1 MVPGQGQDDGTVD
14 LATAIQIF
22 EQVRR
27 GYSFEEFLNHDDLR
41 SDMQNAI
48 EARGLSCSVEDLLW
62 PLFAERR
69 HEAGLP
75 ESKKEYPHPSL
86 DDSLRREID
95 ALAVRFREEHGDKTI
110 ERLLIDCATRAELTA
125 ALLALG
131 VPQHLLP
138 TARRAAQNVTKTKER
153 LAAAKLYAAQGG
165 GRPKATVLP
174 LPPPNPQIA
183 VVEKALAALAVT
195 QPAAAEAAR
204 RVLRELKAR
213 DGQPVFRANVLAVY
227 GGKCAISGCGT
238 LAALQAAHIEPF
250 VGPDSHRITNGMALR
265 ADLHS
270 LFDTDL
276 LGIEPKTGR
285 VYVHPDIQKNGD
297 YPELDGISIS
307 APIHA
312 QAAPEKKAME
322 ARWKSF
328 QQRCGLP
335 LEKPGTGN

>member
-1 MVPGQGQDDGTVD
+1 MAPGQGQDDGTVD
-14 LATAIQIF
+14 LTTAIDIF

-41 SDMQNAI
+41 SDMRNAI
-48 EARGLSCSVEDLLW
+48 EARGLSCSVENVLW

-75 ESKKEYPHPSL
+75 ESKNEYPHPSL

-110 ERLLIDCATRAELTA
+110 ERLLVDTVTRAELTT
-125 ALLALG
+125 ALLAIG

-138 TARRAAQNVTKTKER
+138 TARRAAQNVSKTKER

-165 GRPKATVLP
+165 GRPKATLLP
-174 LPPPNPQIA
+174 FPPPNPQIT
-183 VVEKALAALAVT
+183 VVEKALAALAAT

-213 DGQPVFRANVLAVY
+213 DGQTVFRANVLALY

-250 VGPDSHRITNGMALR
+250 VGPDSHRITNGMPLR
-265 ADLHS
+265 ADLHN

-276 LGIEPKTGR
+276 LGIDPVKGH
-285 VYVHPDIQKNGD
+285 VHFHPEIRKNGD
-297 YPELDGISIS
+297 YAELEGTSIS
-307 APIHA
+307 PPLHPH
-312 QAAPEKKAME
+312 AAPETKAIE
-322 ARWKSF
+322 DRWQRF
-328 QQRCGLP
+328 QERCERP
-335 LEKPGTGN
+335 LDK

>member
-1 MVPGQGQDDGTVD
+1 MAPGQGQDDGTAD
-14 LATAIQIF
+14 LTTAIDIF

-41 SDMQNAI
+41 SDMRNKI
-48 EARGLSCSVEDLLW
+48 EARGLSCSVENVLW

-110 ERLLIDCATRAELTA
+110 ERLLVDTVTRAELTT
-125 ALLALG
+125 ALLAIG

-153 LAAAKLYAAQGG
+153 LYAAQGG

-183 VVEKALAALAVT
+183 VVEKALAALAAT

-213 DGQPVFRANVLAVY
+213 DGQPVFRANVVAIY

-250 VGPDSHRITNGMALR
+250 KGPDSHRITNGMPLR
-265 ADLHS
+265 ADLHN
-270 LFDTDL
+270 LFDADL

-285 VYVHPDIQKNGD
+285 VHVHPDIRKNGD
-297 YPELDGISIS
+297 YAELDGMSIS
-307 APIHA
+307 LPLQA
-312 QAAPEKKAME
+312 QATPETKAMQD
-322 ARWKSF
+322 RWHRF
-328 QQRCGLP
+328 LQRC
-335 LEKPGTGN
+335 EKPLAG

>member
-1 MVPGQGQDDGTVD
+1 MVPGQGQDDGTAD
-14 LATAIQIF
+14 LTTAIDIF

-41 SDMQNAI
+41 SDMRNTI
-48 EARGLSCSVEDLLW
+48 EARGLSCSVENVLW

-95 ALAVRFREEHGDKTI
+95 SLAVRFREEHGDKTI
-110 ERLLIDCATRAELTA
+110 ERLLVDTVTRAELTT
-125 ALLALG
+125 ALLAIG

-174 LPPPNPQIA
+174 LQPPNPQIA
-183 VVEKALAALAVT
+183 IVEKALAALAAT

-213 DGQPVFRANVLAVY
+213 DGQPVFRANVLALY

-250 VGPDSHRITNGMALR
+250 KGPDSHRITNGMPLR
-265 ADLHS
+265 ADLHN
-270 LFDTDL
+270 LFDADL

-285 VYVHPDIQKNGD
+285 VHVHPDIRKNRD
-297 YPELDGISIS
+297 YAELDGMSIS
-307 APIHA
+307 LPLHA
-312 QAAPEKKAME
+312 QATPETKAMQD
-322 ARWKSF
+322 RWHRF
-328 QQRCGLP
+328 QQRC
-335 LEKPGTGN
+335 EKPLGG